1 MYAQITGIRV
11 PINQMSQLRQVLE
24 SKYLPVVRVRPGF
37 LAGYLLEQV
46 DDPNSAQLILFWDSH
61 SAVENFNRTGALEA
75 SIYGLAA
82 DIPGIDIQRQGYTV
96 PLAVRAAHETAEVGA

>member
-11 PINQMSQLRQVLE
+11 PMNQMSQLRQVIE
-24 SKYLPVVRVRPGF
+24 SKYLPVVRGRPGF

-46 DDPNSAQLILFWDSH
+46 DDPNSAQLVLFWDSH
-61 SAVENFNRTGALEA
+61 GAVENFNRTGVLEA

-82 DIPGIDIQRQGYTV
+82 DIPGLEIQRQGYTV
-96 PLAVRAAHETAEVGA
+96 PLAVRGAHELVEAGA

>member
-11 PINQMSQLRQVLE
+11 PLNNMPQLRQVIE
-24 SKYLPVVRVRPGF
+24 SKYLPVVRLRPGF

-46 DDPNSAQLILFWDSH
+46 DDPNSAELVLFWDSH
-61 SAVENFNRTGALEA
+61 DAVETFNRTGLLQA

-82 DIPGIDIQRQGYTV
+82 DIPGVEIQRQGYTV
-96 PLAVRAAHETAEVGA
+96 PLAVRAAHELAEAAV